1 MEKDTTHIVGYSIH
15 GKVLVSLLLLL
26 SVSVLAAWLNLGVWI
41 IVIAMLISC
50 IKASIV
56 LSWFMH
62 LKYDLLVFKLMAG
75 MVLTVIVI
83 IFVLLFFDYWFR

>member
-1 MEKDTTHIVGYSIH
+1 MENNSTHLIEYNVLA
-15 GKVLVSLLLLL
+15 KVLIGLLVLL
-26 SVSVLAAWLNLGVWI
+26 SISVLAAWLNLGVWI

>member
-1 MEKDTTHIVGYSIH
+1 MENENVHIVGYDVI
-15 GKVLVSLLLLL
+15 GKVLIALIVLL

-56 LSWFMH
+56 LTWFMH
-62 LKYDLLVFKLMAG
+62 LKYDKLVFKLMAG
-75 MVLTVIVI
+75 LVLMVIVI